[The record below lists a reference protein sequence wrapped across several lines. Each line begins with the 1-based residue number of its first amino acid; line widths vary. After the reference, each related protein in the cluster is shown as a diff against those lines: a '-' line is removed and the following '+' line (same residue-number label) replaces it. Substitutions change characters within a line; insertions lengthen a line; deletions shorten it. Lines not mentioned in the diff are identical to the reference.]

1 MKDMNQIVK
10 EQLPNEPVDDKV
22 SASESDSLAME
33 KLKVERFNEWIKQ
46 LNFPINHL
54 TLEYINP
61 TFGYGT
67 FASKDL
73 NQGEIYLSV
82 PSQAWMDVDSA
93 YRSPIL
99 KDFFKE
105 LYDKKRT
112 IRIRRDPTVE
122 LLVHLMVEKFIQ
134 KEKSFWFPYLEM
146 LPVTTSSRMGSPLF
160 YEEIHLQLLQA
171 TDLFQSIDDYREKTK
186 SMFTFVKT
194 HFFEAFPQIFFFQ
207 KNIFFQDIF
216 FFKWA
221 LAILDSRSIWWNGKR
236 HLVPLLDMVNC
247 FTLPKG
253 STIHATTTQQQE
265 GEQVAIT
272 KTGWNFQKNTQIG
285 EDYGQPNYIYLHY
298 HGFVLDKNPHDCI
311 HFRLSV
317 KEPEN
322 VYIKQK
328 LIEKLQ
334 QLQVSSWTTEMCLSV
349 ENHQPFEMKKFK
361 FLANLIIIQDKQVD
375 TYIEESGKEQ
385 EQEQEKEV
393 IANTK
398 LFLHQRIQRLSK
410 ELESASKKNL
420 TQDKDFRVQMILRY
434 ISTQLKLLEEF
445 EKHF

>member
-1 MKDMNQIVK
+1 
-10 EQLPNEPVDDKV
+10 
-22 SASESDSLAME
+22 
-33 KLKVERFNEWIKQ
+33 
-46 LNFPINHL
+46 
-54 TLEYINP
+54 
-61 TFGYGT
+61 
-67 FASKDL
+67 
-73 NQGEIYLSV
+73 
-82 PSQAWMDVDSA
+82 
-93 YRSPIL
+93 
-99 KDFFKE
+99 
-105 LYDKKRT
+105 
-112 IRIRRDPTVE
+112 
-122 LLVHLMVEKFIQ
+122 
-134 KEKSFWFPYLEM
+134 
-146 LPVTTSSRMGSPLF
+146 
-160 YEEIHLQLLQA
+160 
-171 TDLFQSIDDYREKTK
+171 
-186 SMFTFVKT
+186 
-194 HFFEAFPQIFFFQ
+194 
-207 KNIFFQDIF
+207 
-216 FFKWA
+216 
-221 LAILDSRSIWWNGKR
+221 
-236 HLVPLLDMVNC
+236 
-247 FTLPKG
+247 
-253 STIHATTTQQQE
+253 
-265 GEQVAIT
+265 
-272 KTGWNFQKNTQIG
+272 
-285 EDYGQPNYIYLHY
+285 
-298 HGFVLDKNPHDCI
+298 
-311 HFRLSV
+311 LSV